1 MAKTYYDSVY
11 TGPQMDAAF
20 QIATVIIGAAV
31 PENAGKHLAIGED
44 GGLTVADP
52 PAAYD
57 DTALADRVT
66 ALETTVSGL
75 LDATGVSF

>member
-1 MAKTYYDSVY
+1 MAKTYYDSAY

-31 PENAGKHLAIGED
+31 PENAGKHLAIGQD
-44 GGLTVADP
+44 GGLTVAAP

-57 DTALADRVT
+57 DTALIGRV
-66 ALETTVSGL
+66 AAMETTLSDL
-75 LDATGVSF
+75 MDATGVSF

>member
-1 MAKTYYDSVY
+1 MAKTYYDSAY
-11 TGPQMDAAF
+11 TGSQIDAA
-20 QIATVIIGAAV
+20 IRTATVIMGAAV
-31 PENAGKHLAIGED
+31 PENAGKHLAIGEG

-57 DTALADRVT
+57 DTALTVKVA
-66 ALETTVSGL
+66 ALEETVSGL

>member
-1 MAKTYYDSVY
+1 MAKTYYDSAF
-11 TGPQMDAAF
+11 TGSQIDAA
-20 QIATVIIGAAV
+20 IRTANVIIGASV
-31 PENAGKHLAIGED
+31 PENAGKHLAIGKD

-57 DTALADRVT
+57 DTALIGRVT

>member
-20 QIATVIIGAAV
+20 QIANVIIRAAV
-31 PENAGKHLAIGED
+31 PENAGKHLAIGD
-44 GGLTVADP
+44 RGGLTVADP
-52 PAAYD
+52 PVAYD
-57 DTALADRVT
+57 DTALTGRVA
-66 ALETTVSGL
+66 ALEEAVSGL

>member
-31 PENAGKHLAIGED
+31 PENAGKHLAIGQD
-44 GGLTVADP
+44 GGLTVAAP

-57 DTALADRVT
+57 DTALIGRVA